1 MALHLLVALV
11 LLAGTAHNSFS
22 PEKSLLDINWDNIV
36 AAIPGL
42 VASIQE
48 IVAGIE
54 WANVLETIQN
64 VINNLPAII
73 GNLPAIIENLP
84 GDLPEIIGSLPD
96 LIGSLPDVIGNLPE
110 IIENINWDAILDHL
124 PDIDWPSVI
133 ENLPDIVA
141 NLPEIIA
148 NLPDIIGNLPGIIE
162 NLPDIDWPAIIDL
175 LPEIERDPGVISHI
189 SQHPSLVQI
198 EVGYSSIW
206 LMGCTGS
213 ILNTGYVLTAARCV
227 SGRLYDPRIRRIRA
241 GANSRGGDG
250 VVYPVS
256 YAIPHPS
263 FGDNGFDGDIA
274 VVRVLGVIHYGPNI
288 QRVGIT
294 SQGVFFPAG
303 VRVVNAGWGSTAQG
317 KTISNRDLH
326 RSDLYVVDHWQCAN
340 KFSQFAVPIT
350 VSHNMI
356 CAGRA
361 RSGGR
366 MADLRDAGG
375 PLYYDGTLVGV
386 LSFGRYFLRD
396 EYPVVAT
403 SVSSYTTWIVNTA
416 V

>member
-22 PEKSLLDINWDNIV
+22 PEKSLIDINWDDIL

-48 IVAGIE
+48 IIAGIE
-54 WANVLETIQN
+54 LANILEAIQN
-64 VINNLPAII
+64 IISNIPGII
-73 GNLPAIIENLP
+73 GNLPGIIENLP
-84 GDLPEIIGSLPD
+84 GNLPEIIGNLPD
-96 LIGSLPDVIGNLPE
+96 IIGSLPDVIGNLPE

-124 PDIDWPSVI
+124 PNIDWPSVV
-133 ENLPDIVA
+133 ENLPDIIA
-141 NLPEIIA
+141 NLPEIIG
-148 NLPDIIGNLPGIIE
+148 NLPDIIE

-175 LPEIERDPGVISHI
+175 LPDIDRDPGVISHI
-189 SQHPSLVQI
+189 RQHPSLVQI

-227 SGRLYDPRIRRIRA
+227 SGRLYDPRIRRVRA

-250 VVYPVS
+250 AVFPVNF
-256 YAIPHPS
+256 AIAHPS
-263 FGDNGFDGDIA
+263 FGGNGFDGDIA
-274 VVRVLGVIHYGPNI
+274 LVRIFGVFQYGPNI

-303 VRVVNAGWGSTAQG
+303 VRVLNAGWGSTAQG
-317 KTISNRDLH
+317 KSISNRELHSADLH
-326 RSDLYVVDHWQCAN
+326 VVDNHQCRN
-340 KFSQFAVPIT
+340 KYAGFPIPIT
-350 VSHNMI
+350 VTHNMI

-403 SVSSYTTWIVNTA
+403 SVSSYTNWIVNNA